1 MRLAGPRW
9 WLMSAHVS
17 LYDLL
22 RDREELRA
30 VTSAFYKRV
39 LTDTLLS
46 PYFDGVDI
54 ERQAGM
60 LAEFLA
66 MAFGGPHAYAGRDLR
81 TAHRH
86 LPGLADAHFDR
97 VLEYLTDTL
106 REAGLSEGDL
116 ITVGAVAETVRDDVL
131 NR

>member
-1 MRLAGPRW
+1 MNADL
-9 WLMSAHVS
+9 S

-22 RDREELRA
+22 GDDRHELLVATR
-30 VTSAFYKRV
+30 AFYKKV
-39 LTDTLLS
+39 LADALLA
-46 PYFDGVDI
+46 PYFADVDS

-66 MAFGGPHAYAGRDLR
+66 MAFGGPHAYTGRDRR
-81 TAHRH
+81 TAHQH

-97 VLEYLTDTL
+97 VLGHLAETL
-106 REAGLSEGDL
+106 REAGLSEGDV
-116 ITVGAVAETVRDDVL
+116 ITAGAVAETVRDQVL